1 MIARSVVLFC
11 TVTLGLSSAE
21 TLPLAEKVDLLPTN
35 GFRQFEP
42 LPKERAP
49 HWSITR
55 EQHLYLSGKDYD
67 LLRSRAAY
75 REFHLVLEFQ
85 WREHT
90 WGERSEFARLSGIT
104 LGDNLEVILREGLIG
119 PVEIGPVKPNKDDF
133 LHRNLRVANRKGARD
148 PNGLENPVGE
158 WNRCEVIAGKSSLR
172 ILLNGQ
178 SIHELKQ
185 TATGQVALR
194 SAGAA
199 LLVRRFELWP
209 LGEFR
214 EAWKE
219 EQRSTNTG
227 YSETGESILPR
238 REPWSPEKS
247 QAAWKVD
254 GEFELQLVASEP
266 LVCDPVDV
274 VWDEQGRM
282 LVAEMRD
289 YPFPPEHGPRLAR
302 IRLLEDR
309 DQDGTM
315 DIALTWADELPDV
328 QGMLWTE
335 GGLLVTSST
344 GLIFLRDTNGDNH
357 ADQRSPLFLTNKAR
371 HSQLQLASPR
381 WLLDNTIHLN
391 NGIDG
396 NEIHPAQQPDTKLSY
411 KGFNLRYD
419 PFTKSLARTSGVGQ
433 FGATTDEFGRI
444 FFCSNRNPAIL
455 EVLPR
460 SLSDRNPSA
469 GFTATHE
476 NIQPPASRVFPHS
489 LSHTTSVAHAGTHTS
504 ACGLAVYR
512 GDWIP
517 ALGGNLFVCDPT
529 AQLVT
534 RNRLVEKGASLEA
547 QRIGEGRDFLV
558 SSDEWCR
565 PVNLRNGP
573 DGALYICDMYRRFID
588 HAIYFPDEF
597 TKTNYMRAGFDH
609 GRIWR
614 LAPKDTKARK
624 CLPFPNHPAGLI
636 RELSSPISWRRLNAQ
651 RLLVTNHQTAPIKK
665 ITEILR
671 SDSELARLHAFC
683 TLLGIHKRNG
693 TELPDDVLDLA
704 LNDSSP
710 GVVENALLLTGN
722 RTSRANAHPALL
734 KHRSPRVRMLAAALH
749 GKEANLSD
757 LTSLVTVDGNDPW
770 LRRAVMSISPD
781 TSARILTH
789 LFLTAGKIP
798 SEVVIDFSQ
807 AASAHG
813 DPVSLAALLE
823 AAATRPS
830 SDVASLTLGLSRGLP
845 RGPLKSL
852 AALLANPPASLAD
865 KLAPI
870 RAVVT
875 NAQAIVRDPR
885 QPTTERLTA
894 LALVPDDLLALAADL
909 IKADH
914 PPELQ
919 IAACRSLSRLNR
931 QLVTDFFFAR
941 WDSLAPAVRRE
952 AITLITSN
960 MATTIQLMEKMKA
973 GEVSRALMPPMRRWV
988 LSRSADP
995 KVVALVSELFGQPAQ
1010 DRAKIIEKYR
1020 PALKAGDAKRGQ
1032 AVFTRAGCI
1041 GCHAPGEGAIRVG
1054 PDIRDVRIKPPQALL
1069 SDILDPNRVA
1079 EERWTLYQVELK
1091 DGTTTAGIITSEGAN
1106 EIELRTAAG
1115 QTQFIPRTKIATFS
1129 STGRSLMPEGLEA
1142 AMTPPELADL
1152 ITFLRSPLNK

>member
-1 MIARSVVLFC
+1 MIPRSVILVC
-11 TVTLGLSSAE
+11 NSILGLASAE
-21 TLPLAEKVDLLPTN
+21 TLPLGGKIDLLPTSE
-35 GFRQFEP
+35 FSQFEP
-42 LPKERAP
+42 LPEERAP

-55 EQHLYLSGKDYD
+55 EKHLYLGGKDYG
-67 LLRSRAAY
+67 LLQSRSSF

-85 WREHT
+85 WREQT
-90 WGERSEFARLSGIT
+90 WGQRRELSRLTGIT
-104 LGDNLEVILREGLIG
+104 LGDDLEVVLREGLIG
-119 PVEIGPVKPNKDDF
+119 SVRTGSVKQKMDYFPP
-133 LHRNLRVANRKGARD
+133 RSPRVANHKGARD

-172 ILLNGQ
+172 IILNGQ

-185 TATGQVALR
+185 TAAGRVALR

-214 EAWKE
+214 EEWQE
-219 EQRSTNTG
+219 EKRSTNTG
-227 YSETGESILPR
+227 YSETGETILPR

-247 QAAWKVD
+247 LDAWKVD

-274 VWDEQGRM
+274 AWDEQGRM

-309 DQDGTM
+309 NKDGTM
-315 DIALTWADELPDV
+315 DTALTWADELPDV

-344 GLIFLRDTNGDNH
+344 GLTLLKDTDGDNR
-357 ADQRSPLFLTNKAR
+357 ADQRSPIFLTNKAR

-396 NEIHPAQQPDTKLSY
+396 KEIRVAEQPETKLSY
-411 KGFNLRYD
+411 RGFNLRYD
-419 PFTKSLARTSGVGQ
+419 PLSGSLQRTSGVGQ
-433 FGATTDEFGRI
+433 FGATIDQFGRL

-460 SLSDRNPSA
+460 ILADRNPSA
-469 GFTATHE
+469 GFSATHE
-476 NIQPPASRVFPHS
+476 NIQPSAARVFPHS

-517 ALGGNLFVCDPT
+517 ELSGNLFVCDPT
-529 AQLVT
+529 AQLIT
-534 RNRLVEKGASLEA
+534 RNRIVEKGGSFEA
-547 QRIGEGRDFLV
+547 RRIGERRDFLV

-597 TKTNYMRAGFDH
+597 TRSNYMRAGLDH

-614 LAPKDTKARK
+614 LAPRDTRPRRV
-624 CLPFPNHPAGLI
+624 LPLPEDPADLVE
-636 RELSSPISWRRLNAQ
+636 ELASPISWRRLNAQ
-651 RLLVTNHQTAPIKK
+651 RLLVTNHQSAPLNKLTAM
-665 ITEILR
+665 LGSR
-671 SDSELARLHAFC
+671 SEVGRLHAFC
-683 TLLGIHKRNG
+683 TLHGVHRRNG
-693 TELPDDVLDLA
+693 TELPEKALTLVLKDP
-704 LNDSSP
+704 SP
-710 GVVENALLLTGN
+710 GVIENALLLAGHRPTIKK
-722 RTSRANAHPALL
+722 TLPSLL
-734 KHRSPRVRMLAAALH
+734 NHASPRVRMLAAALY
-749 GKEANLSD
+749 GNEASFSNLV
-757 LTSLVTVDGNDPW
+757 SLVARDGSDPW
-770 LRRAVMSISPD
+770 LRRAVISISPD
-781 TSARILTH
+781 APTRILTH
-789 LFLTAGKIP
+789 LFLGVEDIP
-798 SEVVIDFSQ
+798 SEVVIDLAQ

-813 DPVSLAALLE
+813 NPTSLAGLLE
-823 AAATRPS
+823 AARRRPPS
-830 SDVASLTLGLSRGLP
+830 EVASLTLGLSRGLP

-852 AALLANPPASLAD
+852 TVLLARPPASLVD

-870 RAVVT
+870 RAVVA
-875 NAQAIVRDPR
+875 NAQTIVRDPR
-885 QPTTERLTA
+885 QPIADRLTA
-894 LALVPDDLLALAADL
+894 LALVPDNLLTLAADL
-909 IKADH
+909 IKADQ

-919 IAACRSLSRLNR
+919 TAVCRALSGLNR
-931 QLVTDFFFAR
+931 QMVTDFFFAR
-941 WDSLAPAVRRE
+941 WGSLPPVVRRE
-952 AITLITSN
+952 AITLITGTP
-960 MATTIQLMEKMKA
+960 ATTIQLMEKMKA
-973 GEVSRALMPPMRRWV
+973 GEISRALMPPMRRWV
-988 LSRSADP
+988 LSRSSDP
-995 KVVALVSELFGQPAQ
+995 GVVSLVSELFGQPAR
-1010 DRAKIIEKYR
+1010 DRAKVIEKYR
-1020 PALKAGDAKRGQ
+1020 PALKAGDAQRGQ
-1032 AVFTRAGCI
+1032 AVFARAGCI
-1041 GCHAPGEGAIRVG
+1041 GCHPPGEDALRIG
-1054 PDIRDVRIKPPQALL
+1054 PDIRDVRIKPPEALL

-1079 EERWTLYQVELK
+1079 EERWTLYEVKLK
-1091 DGTTTAGIITSEGAN
+1091 DGSTSAGIITSEGAN

-1115 QTQFIPRTKIATFS
+1115 QAQSIPRTRIATFS

-1142 AMTPPELADL
+1142 IITPPELADL